1 MNTVETILKPI
12 KNLRGGAKIPHHKN
26 TAEVLSVVMRP
37 EKVYIPLSQNIG
49 APCEATVSVGDQVF
63 VGTKIGDSEAFVSA
77 PVHSGV
83 SGTVTAITDKEID
96 GRKVTFIEIESDG
109 NFTPDPNLKPFPV
122 NCAADLAK
130 AARECGLVGLG
141 GAGFPTHVK
150 LTIKEGTKI
159 DTLIVNGAECEPYIT
174 ADYRECMEN
183 SHGLMECIY
192 LLKEKLGLE
201 RVIIGVE
208 SNKPEA
214 IKILREI
221 AADKRDENDT
231 VKVMKLP
238 SRYPQGAEKIIIHTT
253 TGRVLPLGKLP
264 SDIGCIVMNI
274 TSLGALYKFIT
285 TGMPLVSKRITFDGT
300 AAINPQNIIAPIG
313 TAISDII
320 EFAGGVSE
328 DADKIILGGPM
339 MGNSILSD
347 SHVID
352 KRTNAV
358 LVMKEEKP
366 LAATPCIR
374 CGRCADACTM
384 NLYPAMVE
392 AANRTGNT
400 AAYEQLNV
408 NYCMECGSCS
418 FVCPAKRPLTQI
430 MRVAKAELRRNTK

>member
-1 MNTVETILKPI
+1 MNTIETILKPI

-26 TAEVLSVVMRP
+26 TANIQSVVMQP
-37 EKVYIPLSQNIG
+37 EKVYVPMSQNIG
-49 APCEATVSVGDQVF
+49 APCEPTVSVGDKVF
-63 VGTKIGDSEAFVSA
+63 VGTKIGDSDAFVSA
-77 PVHSGV
+77 PIHSGV
-83 SGTVTAITDKEID
+83 SGEVTAINEKSID
-96 GRKVTFIEIESDG
+96 GRSIKFVEITSDG
-109 NFTPDPNLKPFPV
+109 SFTPNPDLKPFPI
-122 NCAADLAK
+122 NSPSDLAS

-150 LTIKEGTKI
+150 LTIKEDTKI
-159 DTLIVNGAECEPYIT
+159 DTLIVNAAECEPYIT

-183 SHGLMECIY
+183 SNGIMECIY

-208 SNKPEA
+208 SNKPQA
-214 IKILREI
+214 IKVLREI
-221 AADKRDENDT
+221 AADKRDTDDT

-238 SRYPQGAEKIIIHTT
+238 SRYPQGAEKIIIRTT

-274 TSLGALYKFIT
+274 TSLGALYNFIT
-285 TGMPLVSKRITFDGT
+285 TGMPLTSKRVTFDGS
-300 AAINPQNIIAPIG
+300 AAIEPKNIIAPIG
-313 TAISDII
+313 TKISDII
-320 EFAGGVSE
+320 EFAGGISE

-339 MGNSILSD
+339 MGNSVLSSD
-347 SHVID
+347 HVID

-366 LAATPCIR
+366 TPSTQCIR
-374 CGRCADACTM
+374 CGRCADACSM

-400 AAYEQLNV
+400 AAYEKLNV

-430 MRVAKAELRRNTK
+430 MRVAKSELRRNTK

>member
-1 MNTVETILKPI
+1 MSTVESILRPI
-12 KNLRGGAKIPHHKN
+12 KNLRGGAKIPHFKN
-26 TAEVLSVVMRP
+26 TAESESVIMKP
-37 EKVYIPLSQNIG
+37 QKVYVPMAQNIG
-49 APCEATVSVGDQVF
+49 APCEPVVDAGDSVF
-63 VGTKIGDSEAFVSA
+63 VGTKIGDSDAFVSA
-77 PVHSGV
+77 PIHSGV
-83 SGTVTAITDKEID
+83 SGKVTAISERDID
-96 GRKVTFIEIESDG
+96 GKKIKFIEIESDG
-109 NFTPDPNLKPFPV
+109 SFTPDPNLKPFPV
-122 NCAADLAK
+122 SSAADLAA
-130 AARECGLVGLG
+130 AARQCGLVGLG

-150 LTIKEGTKI
+150 LTLKEGTKI

-183 SHGLMECIY
+183 SNALMECIY

-208 SNKPEA
+208 ANKPEA
-214 IKILREI
+214 IKVLREI
-221 AADKRDENDT
+221 AADKRDTDDT

-238 SRYPQGAEKIIIHTT
+238 SRYPQGAEKVIIRTT

-274 TSLGALYKFIT
+274 TSLGALYNFIT
-285 TGMPLVSKRITFDGT
+285 TGMPLTSKRITFDGT
-300 AAINPQNIIAPIG
+300 AVKNPQNIIAPIG
-313 TAISDII
+313 TKISDII

-339 MGNSILSD
+339 MGNAVLSD
-347 SHVID
+347 EHVID

-358 LVMKEEKP
+358 LVMKEEKFK
-366 LAATPCIR
+366 ASTPCIR

-392 AANRTGNT
+392 TANRTGNT
-400 AAYEQLNV
+400 AAYETLNV

-430 MRVAKAELRRNTK
+430 MRVAKAELRRNGK

>member
-1 MNTVETILKPI
+1 MNKVESILKPI
-12 KNLRGGAKIPHHKN
+12 RNLRGGAKIPHHKN
-26 TAEVLSVVMRP
+26 TAEVLSAVMKP
-37 EKVYIPLSQNIG
+37 QKVYVPMSQNIG
-49 APCEATVSVGDQVF
+49 APCEVIVNVGDCVF
-63 VGTKIGDSEAFVSA
+63 VGTKIGDSDAFVSA
-77 PVHSGV
+77 PIHSGV
-83 SGTVTAITDKEID
+83 SGKVTAISDREID
-96 GRKVTFIEIESDG
+96 GKKIKFVEIESDG
-109 NFTPDPNLKPFPV
+109 NFTPDPNLKPYPIT
-122 NCAADLAK
+122 CTADLAK

-150 LTIKEGTKI
+150 LAIKEGTKI

-183 SHGLMECIY
+183 SHVLMECIY

-214 IKILREI
+214 IKILRQI

-238 SRYPQGAEKIIIHTT
+238 ARYPQGAEKIIIHTT

-285 TGMPLVSKRITFDGT
+285 TGMPLTSKRITFDGT

-320 EFAGGVSE
+320 EFAGGVTE

-347 SHVID
+347 THVID

-358 LVMKEEKP
+358 LVMKEEKVQP
-366 LAATPCIR
+366 STPCIR

-384 NLYPAMVE
+384 NLYPAQVE
-392 AANRTGNT
+392 TANRMGNT
-400 AAYEQLNV
+400 AAYASLNV